1 MEKEYIVR
9 AVLATYFLFLGRR
22 RVERNRMRV
31 EVKNVM
37 GEIGKRYGRL
47 VIRGVE
53 KVNGLWYCECECECG
68 VKCRKILSN
77 VVSGKSESCGC
88 ILREIRASDKGESLE
103 RYGSA
108 ISRYERGE
116 RMASIAKDLG
126 ISRQR
131 LSVLM
136 KGWRDEGIR

>member
-1 MEKEYIVR
+1 MREGSMNI
-9 AVLATYFLFLGRR
+9 LG
-22 RVERNRMRV
+22 
-31 EVKNVM
+31 EV
-37 GEIGKRYGRL
+37 GKKYGRL
-47 VIRGVE
+47 VIRRVE

-68 VKCRKILSN
+68 SRCRKLLSN

-88 ILREIRASDKGESLE
+88 ILREMREGEKCGSLDKYGVAIERYEAGES
-103 RYGSA
+103 
-108 ISRYERGE
+108 
-116 RMASIAKDLG
+116 MASIAKDLG

>member
-1 MEKEYIVR
+1 
-9 AVLATYFLFLGRR
+9 
-22 RVERNRMRV
+22 MRV

-47 VIRGVE
+47 VIKGVE

-68 VKCRKILSN
+68 SRCRKLLSN

-88 ILREIRASDKGESLE
+88 ILREMREGEKGGSLDK
-103 RYGSA
+103 YGVA
-108 ISRYERGE
+108 IERYERGE
-116 RMASIAKDLG
+116 SMASIAKDLG